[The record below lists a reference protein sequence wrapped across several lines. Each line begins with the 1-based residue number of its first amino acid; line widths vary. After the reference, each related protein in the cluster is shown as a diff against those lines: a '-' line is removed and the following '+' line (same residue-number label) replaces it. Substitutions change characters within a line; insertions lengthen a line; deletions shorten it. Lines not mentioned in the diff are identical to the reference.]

1 MLLHC
6 RYHRVHGLC
15 VWTCTIGVITASIAV
30 ITLSIAVIT
39 EYIVPTHTYSMA
51 VMTWC
56 STAVVSTTAYKDC
69 LGGLMPCIQCDV

>member
-1 MLLHC
+1 
-6 RYHRVHGLC
+6 
-15 VWTCTIGVITASIAV
+15 
-30 ITLSIAVIT
+30 
-39 EYIVPTHTYSMA
+39 MA